1 MNNLEI
7 PPKFIEEERIQEDAF
22 NDYIKTLKDH
32 ASKTKKDFLV
42 QPVFVLNSEQTI
54 NYITGVYLG
63 TVFFPDEE
71 LYEKFSEFGI
81 KRQNLRWMID
91 INDLEQKFHKIRS
104 FGIPVYRLEFM
115 RHLMVHLSIQ
125 ISIDVISWSEIY
137 EQTRKGP
144 RPVTL
149 TSAIE
154 KAIDRKT
161 YNAKSPQ
168 KPGQKKQIAHLMAQ
182 ELISMEKENIIDA
195 SFIISLMKGQIK
207 KEFFI
212 DWLRESLPMSERVLN
227 SNLFLQRISPL
238 LFYILQHKKIPTLG
252 SIGNKYLGKSENTFQ
267 GQSFRKLIFKR

>member
-1 MNNLEI
+1 
-7 PPKFIEEERIQEDAF
+7 
-22 NDYIKTLKDH
+22 
-32 ASKTKKDFLV
+32 
-42 QPVFVLNSEQTI
+42 
-54 NYITGVYLG
+54 
-63 TVFFPDEE
+63 
-71 LYEKFSEFGI
+71 
-81 KRQNLRWMID
+81 MID
-91 INDLEQKFHKIRS
+91 INDLEQKFHNIRA
-104 FGIPVYRLEFM
+104 LEYLFIDSNFNA

-212 DWLRESLPMSERVLN
+212 DWLRESFPMSERVLN
-227 SNLFLQRISPL
+227 SNLFLQRISPAI
-238 LFYILQHKKIPTLG
+238 ILYSAT
-252 SIGNKYLGKSENTFQ
+252 
-267 GQSFRKLIFKR
+267 